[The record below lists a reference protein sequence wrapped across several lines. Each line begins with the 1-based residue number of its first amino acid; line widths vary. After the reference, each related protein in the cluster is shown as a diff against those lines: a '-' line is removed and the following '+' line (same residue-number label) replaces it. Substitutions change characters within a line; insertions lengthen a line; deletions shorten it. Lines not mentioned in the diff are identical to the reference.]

1 MKHLRPSLLIF
12 FGSFLL
18 TILVFIL
25 AFVCRYIFPKYV
37 SLSILVFSVIIGTIA
52 YLIFYFS
59 LKVFIQSRLQKI
71 YKSIQRSPITNHK
84 NIDGLVEEA
93 ETYVN
98 EFHDTRTQEISKLK
112 IQEEFRKEFIGN
124 LSHELKTPIFSIQGY
139 IDSLLDGGIDN
150 PEINRRFLER
160 AAKSTERMVQLVDDL
175 DQITRLEETHL
186 QIEKR
191 PFDLIEL
198 IKEVIDNLVFQ
209 AKEKNITILLKK
221 PYPSTFVL
229 GDRNKITQV
238 FINLIHNSIS
248 YGNQDGTTTISIIT
262 NGDIVN
268 VEVADNGLGIDPKH
282 WIRIFERFYRVEKSR
297 NRNEGGT
304 GLGLSIVKH
313 ILEAHGQTIS
323 FTSTVGIGS
332 VFYFGLEKSSK
343 NLQLSS
349 RGVPLT

>member
-1 MKHLRPSLLIF
+1 M
-12 FGSFLL
+12 
-18 TILVFIL
+18 
-25 AFVCRYIFPKYV
+25 
-37 SLSILVFSVIIGTIA
+37 
-52 YLIFYFS
+52 
-59 LKVFIQSRLQKI
+59 
-71 YKSIQRSPITNHK
+71 
-84 NIDGLVEEA
+84 EEA

-313 ILEAHGQTIS
+313 ILEAHGQSIS
-323 FTSTVGIGS
+323 FTSTVGIGT